1 MSSKPLQTGQDDGQ
15 SLAGPAGAKNL
26 PFRLAPESHARI
38 LIVDDQA
45 TNRKLLADLL
55 SVNGYE
61 PAIAVSGDEALAKV
75 RSIAPDLVLLDV
87 LMPGLSGYEVCR
99 MLRADPATRVLP
111 VIMVTALD
119 PTEERIR
126 GLDAGADDFL
136 TKPINPPELLARVRS
151 LLRIKT
157 FHDTVQAQAAE
168 LALMNAGLAKRVQEQ
183 LAELQRLAQ
192 LKRFFPP
199 HLAERIVTG
208 DVDDPLATH
217 RREVT
222 VAILDLRGFNAF
234 ADTSEPE
241 EVLSVLRLYHQEMG
255 QIIEAHGGTLEEF
268 SGSAM
273 LVVFNDPVIVEDPAA
288 RAVRMALRMQHRFD
302 ELMNAWRKRG
312 HDIALGIGIAHGYAT
327 IGTIGYAAR
336 IGYGVIGRVT
346 NLAARLSMEA
356 GPGEILVSGP
366 VQEQVESTAE
376 TRPAESINLEGFAR
390 NITAWRVMCLKPQT
404 PDADVKRV
412 WPLKIYTLGQ
422 FTLLSGVQP
431 IAFSRKV
438 QKRPLDLLKALIAA
452 GGQRVSTST
461 LTESL
466 WPEAEGDAA
475 RVSFNSNLHRLRK
488 LIGIDDML
496 ILTEGRLSLD
506 ATRCWV
512 DIWAFE
518 ELVNRIEHSAHHHRD
533 LEHGEL
539 VSELL
544 RLYTGHFI
552 ERDSQESWAIAARD
566 RFAAKFVRAVTTL
579 GARLE
584 ARGQWGKA
592 AELYTRALELDN
604 LSETLYRL
612 LMISYRELGETAEAL
627 KVYRRCRDMLSIV
640 LGLKPSAE
648 TETVR
653 GTLGPTTGPAA
664 QPAPGLRTR

>member
-1 MSSKPLQTGQDDGQ
+1 MSSKPLQTGQEDGRP
-15 SLAGPAGAKNL
+15 LAGPASAENP
-26 PFRLAPESHARI
+26 PFGLAPESHARI

-55 SVNGYE
+55 SVSGYE
-61 PAIAVSGDEALAKV
+61 PAIAVSGDEALAKI
-75 RSIAPDLVLLDV
+75 RSVAPDLVLLDV

-119 PTEERIR
+119 PVEERIR

-136 TKPINPPELLARVRS
+136 TKPIDPPELLARVRS

-168 LALMNAGLAKRVQEQ
+168 LALLNVGLEKRVQEQ
-183 LAELQRLAQ
+183 LGELQRLAQ

-222 VAILDLRGFNAF
+222 VAILDLRGFTAF

-255 QIIEAHGGTLEEF
+255 EIIEAHGGTLEEF

-288 RAVRMALRMQHRFD
+288 RAVRMALRMLHRFD
-302 ELMNAWRKRG
+302 ELVYAWRKRG

-327 IGTIGYAAR
+327 IGAIGYAAR
-336 IGYGVIGRVT
+336 IGYGVVGRVT
-346 NLAARLSMEA
+346 NLAARLSTEA
-356 GPGEILVSGP
+356 RPGEILVSGP
-366 VQEQVESTAE
+366 VQEQVEAIAE
-376 TRPAESINLEGFAR
+376 TRPAEDINLEGFAR
-390 NITAWRVMCLKPQT
+390 NVAAWRITGLKPQT
-404 PDADVKRV
+404 HAPDTRHA

-422 FTLLSGVQP
+422 FALLRDGQP
-431 IAFSRKV
+431 ITFSRKV
-438 QKRPLDLLKALIAA
+438 QKRPLDLLKALIASGA
-452 GGQRVSTST
+452 QNVSAQT

-466 WPEAEGDAA
+466 WPDAEGDAA

-488 LIGIDDML
+488 LIGIDD
-496 ILTEGRLSLD
+496 ILTLSEGRLSLD
-506 ATRCWV
+506 MTRCWLDV
-512 DIWAFE
+512 QTLEA
-518 ELVNRIEHSAHHHRD
+518 LVNRIDHSAYEKRD
-533 LEHGEL
+533 VEHAEL
-539 VSELL
+539 VYELL
-544 RLYTGHFI
+544 RLYAGHFLAH
-552 ERDSQESWAIAARD
+552 DSQESWAIAARD
-566 RFAAKFVRAVTTL
+566 RFAAKFVRAVSTL
-579 GARLE
+579 GGQLE
-584 ARGQWGKA
+584 GLKQWEKA
-592 AELYTRALELDN
+592 AALYTRALELDN

-612 LMISYRELGETAEAL
+612 LMICYRELGETAEAL

-640 LGLKPSAE
+640 LGMKPSAE
-648 TETVR
+648 TEAVR
-653 GTLGPTTGPAA
+653 STFSPATGPAA
-664 QPAPGLRTR
+664 QPASPLRTR